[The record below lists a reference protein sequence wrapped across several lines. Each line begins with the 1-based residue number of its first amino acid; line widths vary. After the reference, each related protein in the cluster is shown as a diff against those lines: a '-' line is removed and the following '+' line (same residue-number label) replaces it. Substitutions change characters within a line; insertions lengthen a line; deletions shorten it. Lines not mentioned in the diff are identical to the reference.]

1 MVKQGSFA
9 VWTKGDR
16 MCDKCRARLA
26 SHDDWL
32 CKECREAFE
41 AEWLQLTTQG
51 RSRLMPKEK
60 VDAVPS
66 HIALA

>member
-1 MVKQGSFA
+1 MAKQGSFA
-9 VWTKGDR
+9 IWTEGDR
-16 MCDKCRARLA
+16 ICDKCHARLA

-51 RSRLMPKEK
+51 RLRAMPQEK
-60 VDAVPS
+60 AETITP
-66 HIALA
+66 HPAFA